1 PSAGLPGLAAAM
13 PRKRPPEDPESHDRW
28 LVSYADF
35 ITLLFAF
42 FVVMYAISQVNE
54 SKYRVLSDSLVQAFQ
69 NPSRLPDAE
78 SPTNSPRS
86 IIGKEQGG
94 IIGPAP
100 GSPEDEA
107 AIRAMMARM
116 RELGAEL
123 STMLDPLVKEGLV
136 RVSETRQGLVIEINA
151 SVLFRSGQSALEPAA
166 TRTLAEVARVLAR
179 TRSAIAVEG
188 HTDDVPISTPA
199 FASNWELSASR
210 AATVVRLF
218 VETGIPAARLTAIG
232 HADNHPIEAGGS
244 PEARAR
250 NRRVAVIIQAEPVPG
265 QPQLPR
271 PGSLPQAPAPGP
283 GIAPEAAAVPA
294 APVPAPA
301 VPKK

>member
-1 PSAGLPGLAAAM
+1 M
-13 PRKRPPEDPESHDRW
+13 PRKRLPEEPESHDRW
-28 LVSYADF
+28 LMSYADF

-54 SKYRVLSDSLVQAFQ
+54 SKHRVLSDSLVQAFQ

-86 IIGKEQGG
+86 ILGQEQGG

-166 TRTLAEVARVLAR
+166 TKTLAEVARVLAR
-179 TRSAIAVEG
+179 TRGAIAVEG

-218 VETGIPAARLTAIG
+218 VETGIAAPRLTAIG
-232 HADNHPIEAGGS
+232 HADNQPVEPGDT

-250 NRRVAVIIQAEPVPG
+250 NRRVAVIIQAESEPG
-265 QPQLPR
+265 QIQLPR
-271 PGSLPQAPAPGP
+271 PAT
-283 GIAPEAAAVPA
+283 A
-294 APVPAPA
+294 APPGGVPR
-301 VPKK
+301 K

>member
-1 PSAGLPGLAAAM
+1 M
-13 PRKRPPEDPESHDRW
+13 PRKRLPEEPESHERW
-28 LVSYADF
+28 LMSYADF

-78 SPTNSPRS
+78 SPSNSPRS
-86 IIGKEQGG
+86 IVGQEQGG

-100 GSPEDEA
+100 GSPRDEA
-107 AIRAMMARM
+107 AMRAMMARM

-136 RVSETRQGLVIEINA
+136 RVSETRRGLVIEINA
-151 SVLFRSGQSALEPAA
+151 SVLFRSGQSSLEPAA
-166 TRTLAEVARVLAR
+166 TKTLSEVARVLAR
-179 TRSAIAVEG
+179 TGGAIAVEG
-188 HTDDVPISTPA
+188 HTDNVPISTPA

-210 AATVVRLF
+210 AAVVVRLF
-218 VETGIPAARLTAIG
+218 VETGIAAPRLTAIG
-232 HADNHPIEAGGS
+232 HADNQPIEPGDT

-250 NRRVAVIIQAEPVPG
+250 NRRVAVIIQAEPEPG
-265 QPQLPR
+265 QSQQPR
-271 PGSLPQAPAPGP
+271 PAGMPASGGDPRN
-283 GIAPEAAAVPA
+283 
-294 APVPAPA
+294 
-301 VPKK
+301 